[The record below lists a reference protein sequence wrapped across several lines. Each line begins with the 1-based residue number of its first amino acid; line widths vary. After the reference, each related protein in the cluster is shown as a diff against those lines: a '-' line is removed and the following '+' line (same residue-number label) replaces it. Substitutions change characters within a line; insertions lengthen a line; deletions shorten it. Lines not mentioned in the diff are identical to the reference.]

1 MCGTSSYKSHYGRS
15 VESLFLGG
23 SISRTRSCLHTAAR
37 QTNLRFR
44 DDLCRDFPVASDADT
59 RPEFSRVSCTRTAV
73 SCATYSNSTVLY
85 LLYYVVLVQYCT
97 YCTAVDITVQYV
109 MYSTEY

>member
-59 RPEFSRVSCTRTAV
+59 RPEFSRISCTRTAV
-73 SCATYSNSTVLY
+73 SCATYESYSNNTVLY
-85 LLYYVVLVQYCT
+85 LLYYVVLVQYS
-97 YCTAVDITVQYV
+97 YCTAVLQYV